1 MSSSFFEKLTGAN
14 FSDENNSEKTKTK
27 NLQLKQKYLQGLLKP
42 KKILQ

>member
-27 NLQLKQKYLQGLLKP
+27 IYN
-42 KKILQ
+42 